1 MTVTPLA
8 RAAGRIA
15 GLSIGQMLWS
25 RRTLFMVMVTGVPIA
40 IGGWARVLDTVGRF
54 SVDVDN
60 VRVAGPVLF
69 GLMIWAFYIRFIVP
83 VLGVFYGTALIA
95 DEVDDRTITYL
106 FTRPIP
112 RAAVLLG
119 KYAAYLVCTTMVVL
133 PSVVVVYLL
142 VAPIQGGL
150 AGSFVA
156 LLVDLGIL
164 WAGLAVYGALFAL
177 VGSLVKRPLLVG
189 LGFVLGWEP
198 TVLLVP
204 GYLRQFTLAHYLQGL
219 VPHTMPQGDTLEFLR
234 ALFRTTPTVGMSLTV
249 LATVTVV
256 SLALAMWTI
265 SHREYVVES

>member
-1 MTVTPLA
+1 MTPLLG
-8 RAAGRIA
+8 AAGRIA
-15 GLSIGQMLWS
+15 TLTIGQMLWS
-25 RRTLFMVMVTGVPIA
+25 RRTLFMVLITGLPVV
-40 IGGWARVLDTVGRF
+40 IGGWARLLDSLGRF

-69 GLMIWAFYIRFIVP
+69 GMMIWAFYVRFIVP

-119 KYAAYLVCTTMVVL
+119 KYAAYLVCTSIVVL
-133 PSVVVVYLL
+133 PSVTLVYLL
-142 VAPIQGGL
+142 VAPIQSGL

-156 LLVDLGIL
+156 LVVDLGIL
-164 WAGLAVYGALFAL
+164 SAGLVAYGAVFAL
-177 VGSLVKRPLLVG
+177 IGSLVKRPLLVG

-204 GYLRQFTLAHYLQGL
+204 GYLRRFTLAYYVQGL
-219 VPHTMPQGDTLEFLR
+219 VPHAMPQGSMLEFLG
-234 ALFRTTPTVGMSLTV
+234 ALFRTVPTVWESLAV
-249 LATVTVV
+249 LATVTVL
-256 SLALAMWTI
+256 SLVLAMRAT
-265 SHREYVVES
+265 SRREYVVES